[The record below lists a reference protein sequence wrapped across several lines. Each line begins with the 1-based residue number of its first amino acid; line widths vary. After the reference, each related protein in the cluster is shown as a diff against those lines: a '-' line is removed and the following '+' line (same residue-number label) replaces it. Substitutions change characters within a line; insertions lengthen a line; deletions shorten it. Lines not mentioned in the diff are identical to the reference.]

1 MAVRKWNLLCWNI
14 RGINSDKK
22 WNAIRDRAV
31 ENNYDVICVQETKR
45 SVFDRSFIHQFCPSC
60 FDKFEYLPSNGA
72 SGGTI
77 IVWKSFV
84 LSGTLIFQNLYA
96 SSVLFSSI
104 HNNASWVLT
113 NIYAPSIP
121 QGKRDFID

>member
-45 SVFDRSFIHQFCPSC
+45 SVFD
-60 FDKFEYLPSNGA
+60 
-72 SGGTI
+72 
-77 IVWKSFV
+77 
-84 LSGTLIFQNLYA
+84 
-96 SSVLFSSI
+96 
-104 HNNASWVLT
+104 
-113 NIYAPSIP
+113 
-121 QGKRDFID
+121 